1 MIAFSISFVFLYSS
15 ISTEK
20 INKFC
25 FSLLNER
32 MIVKFSKNNEGVVV
46 EGKIMSQALQYS
58 GIEWNGLEYGKL
70 PQRGGG

>member
-1 MIAFSISFVFLYSS
+1 MLPGHIVNAQKY
-15 ISTEK
+15 
-20 INKFC
+20 
-25 FSLLNER
+25 LLNER